1 MSGLRLWGVAA
12 IGIVWAVGLT
22 FAPTD
27 AASERTTERPEAFDA
42 DGRVRTITPS
52 LAHRLQLAPPTW
64 PVDGAFREARLLRA
78 DDAWILAVERSDGT
92 IDRWTLDESERNAL
106 GAIIGAGAASAGIA
120 TTDERADVDSRPA
133 GGAFVRN
140 QMTGALA
147 IYGPTASVALASDA
161 GQATAV
167 YLLTVGGTF
176 FATTHLS
183 RSRTI
188 SSAQAHLATDAMWK
202 GAALGSSLV
211 YASTSRSADGETYA
225 LASLGGSLLGSVAGY
240 QLGKSLTDGESH
252 GASFGSSVC
261 AALAAGVAG
270 IAGGYESDRSRAEAA
285 WISAAGVLGYP
296 LGATY
301 ARRSA
306 YTITAGDIGAL
317 TAASGV
323 GVLTAST
330 FLVDRGNAMTKREA
344 AAVLT
349 GGLLAGTLLGDRG
362 LVRRV
367 DHTESEGWLVGIGAA
382 AGGLMGA
389 ALPLLGEADEPAL
402 FVGAAS
408 LGSILGL
415 ILTERMVAP
424 RRATPRTSAPEAR
437 R

>member
-1 MSGLRLWGVAA
+1 
-12 IGIVWAVGLT
+12 
-22 FAPTD
+22 
-27 AASERTTERPEAFDA
+27 
-42 DGRVRTITPS
+42 
-52 LAHRLQLAPPTW
+52 
-64 PVDGAFREARLLRA
+64 
-78 DDAWILAVERSDGT
+78 
-92 IDRWTLDESERNAL
+92 
-106 GAIIGAGAASAGIA
+106 
-120 TTDERADVDSRPA
+120 
-133 GGAFVRN
+133 
-140 QMTGALA
+140 
-147 IYGPTASVALASDA
+147 
-161 GQATAV
+161 V

-270 IAGGYESDRSRAEAA
+270 IVGGYESDRSRAEAA

-330 FLVDRGNAMTKREA
+330 FLVDRGDAVTRREA

-424 RRATPRTSAPEAR
+424 RRATPRTSAPDTR